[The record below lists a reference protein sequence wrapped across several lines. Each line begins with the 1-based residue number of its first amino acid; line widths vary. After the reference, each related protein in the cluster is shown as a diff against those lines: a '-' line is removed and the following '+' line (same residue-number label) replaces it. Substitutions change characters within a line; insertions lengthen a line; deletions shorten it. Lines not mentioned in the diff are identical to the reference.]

1 MRRWQSQ
8 YALNLKTAST
18 TTSTLLTLSS
28 LTGTIC
34 ALGEAPSRLSKVF
47 YVQIALGN
55 LIYRRGTVVLQ
66 TQLDIG
72 VLDETIL
79 ILPAQQ
85 DQMSIFNRRH
95 RRPQAS
101 PCA

>member
-1 MRRWQSQ
+1 MRRWRSQ
-8 YALNLKTAST
+8 YALNLKIISTKASI
-18 TTSTLLTLSS
+18 LLTLSN

-47 YVQIALGN
+47 CVQIALGN
-55 LIYRRGTVVLQ
+55 LIYQRGTVVLQ

-85 DQMSIFNRRH
+85 DQMSMFNRRH

>member
-1 MRRWQSQ
+1 MRRWRSQ
-8 YALNLKTAST
+8 YALNLKTISIT
-18 TTSTLLTLSS
+18 ISTLPTLSN

-47 YVQIALGN
+47 CVQIALGN

-72 VLDETIL
+72 ALDET
-79 ILPAQQ
+79 AQISPSQ
-85 DQMSIFNRRH
+85 RDQKSNSGRRR

-101 PCA
+101 PYV

>member
-1 MRRWQSQ
+1 MHRWRSQ
-8 YALNLKTAST
+8 YALNPKTILIAL
-18 TTSTLLTLSS
+18 STLLALSN
-28 LTGTIC
+28 LMDTIC
-34 ALGEAPSRLSKVF
+34 ALGEAPFRLSKVF
-47 YVQIALGN
+47 CVQIALGN
-55 LIYRRGTVVLQ
+55 LIYQRGTVVLQ